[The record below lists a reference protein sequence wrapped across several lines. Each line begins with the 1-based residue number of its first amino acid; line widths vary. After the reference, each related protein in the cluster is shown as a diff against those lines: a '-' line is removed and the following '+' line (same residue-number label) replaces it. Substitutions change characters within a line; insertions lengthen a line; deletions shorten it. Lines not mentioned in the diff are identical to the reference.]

1 MGPHYLDRLFAPR
14 AIAVFGA
21 SDRKDSVGGRVLS
34 NLLAAGF
41 EGPVF
46 PINPKHDTVAGRRCF
61 HTIGETGVPVDLAV
75 IATPAATVPGI
86 IHECG
91 EHGVRAAIVHS
102 AGFAE
107 GQEKTTGIELETALL
122 AEARRYHMRLLGPNC
137 LGLIRPATKLNA
149 TFTNN
154 TARSGSLAL
163 VSQSGALCTAILDW
177 AEAHHV
183 GFSAVVSLG
192 EGSDIDFGDLLD
204 YLAVDPAT
212 HSILLYIEGIRQS
225 RRFLSALRVAAR
237 MKPVVVVKAGRHAAG
252 SRAALSHTGA
262 LVGADDVFD
271 AALARAG
278 AVRAMTIEQLFSAAE
293 LLATKYRVR
302 GHRLA
307 IVTNAGGPGVL
318 AADRAADLGI
328 ELATLSDT
336 TIARLDKLLPSHWS
350 HGNPV
355 DILGD
360 ASPSRFRDAAE
371 ACLADPRVDGL
382 LVMLTPQAMTEP
394 LAAAKHIVE
403 LAAGTDKLVLACWM
417 GEAQVLVARA
427 LFTEHRL
434 PEFPS
439 PEASVEAFAYLA
451 NYQRNQLLLRQVPGP
466 LSPYSTPDFEGAHL
480 IIDAALAERRTLLT
494 GMEAR
499 AVLNAF
505 GIPLLPAMEA
515 HSESEALVMAESIG
529 FPVTLKISSPDI
541 THKSDVNGVRLN
553 IGNAQAV
560 RSVYHELVESV
571 KRQQPKARISGATV
585 ERMYKH
591 PHGRELHVGV
601 IRDEVFGP
609 VISFGLGGVA
619 IEVLR
624 DRACALPPLNTFIVR
639 DLIRNT
645 RAAKLIGAFRHMPAV
660 NHAALEQVLLA
671 VSEMVCELPQIK
683 ELDINPLVADEQ
695 GAVALD
701 VRIVVET
708 PPPRRDR
715 YGHMTIYP
723 YPSHLV
729 SQMQLPDGT
738 DIVLRPIRPEDADI
752 EAAFVRNLSPQARYM
767 RFMQTLEELSP
778 EMLVRFTQIDYDR
791 ELALIAVVMEGGK
804 EVEIAV
810 TRYGVNPD
818 GDSCE
823 FAIVVADEWQ
833 TRGVGARLLTL
844 LMEAAKARGFKR
856 MEGEVLAEN
865 GAMLSLVKR
874 VGFSVSTLPDEP
886 AIFAVQR
893 NL

>member
-1 MGPHYLDRLFAPR
+1 MGPHYLDRLFTPR

-21 SDRKDSVGGRVLS
+21 SDRKNSVGGRVLN
-34 NLLAAGF
+34 NLQAAGF
-41 EGPVF
+41 DGPVF
-46 PINPKHDTVAGRRCF
+46 PINPRHDTVAGRSCF
-61 HTIGETGVPVDLAV
+61 HSISKTNAPVDLAV
-75 IATPAATVPGI
+75 IATPAPTVPQI

-91 EHGVRAAIVHS
+91 EHGVHMAIIYS

-107 GQEKTTGIELETALL
+107 AQKKMSGLELGKALL
-122 AEARRYHMRLLGPNC
+122 AEARRYQMRLLGPNC
-137 LGLIRPATKLNA
+137 LGLIRPAAKLNA

-154 TARSGSLAL
+154 TARPGTLAL

-177 AEAHHV
+177 AEAHPL
-183 GFSAVVSLG
+183 GFSAVGSLG
-192 EGSDIDFGDLLD
+192 DGADLDFGDLLD
-204 YLAVDPAT
+204 YLAVDSAT
-212 HSILLYIEGIRQS
+212 HSILLYIEGIHQS

-237 MKPVVVVKAGRHAAG
+237 MKPVVVVKAGRHAEG

-293 LLATKYRVR
+293 LLATKFRVR

-318 AADRAADLGI
+318 AADRAADLGVT
-328 ELATLSDT
+328 LATLSET
-336 TIARLDKLLPSHWS
+336 TMTELDKVLPSHWS

-360 ASPSRFRDAAE
+360 ANPTRFRDAVE
-371 ACLADPRVDGL
+371 ACLADHNVDGV
-382 LVMLTPQAMTEP
+382 LVMLTPQAMTDP
-394 LAAAKHIVE
+394 LAAAKAVVE

-417 GEAQVLVARA
+417 GESHVRAARA

-434 PEFPS
+434 PEFTS
-439 PEASVEAFAYLA
+439 PEASVEVFAYLA
-451 NYQRNQLLLRQVPGP
+451 NYQRNQQLLRQVPGP
-466 LSPYSTPDFEGAHL
+466 LSSHRIPDVEGARL
-480 IIDAALAERRTLLT
+480 IIDTALAERRPLLS

-505 GIPLLPAMEA
+505 SIPLMPAMEV
-515 HSESEALVMAESIG
+515 HSESEALVAAESIG
-529 FPVTLKISSPDI
+529 FPVALKIASPDI
-541 THKSDVNGVRLN
+541 THKSDVSGVRLN
-553 IGNAQAV
+553 VGNAQAV

-571 KRQQPKARISGATV
+571 RRLRPQARIDGATV
-585 ERMYKH
+585 ERMYNP
-591 PHGRELHVGV
+591 PHGRELYVGV
-601 IRDEVFGP
+601 MRDEVFGP
-609 VISFGLGGVA
+609 VVSFGLGGVA

-624 DRACALPPLNTFIVR
+624 DRACALPPLNTFIVQ

-645 RAAKLIGAFRHMPAV
+645 RAAKLIGEFRHMPAV

-683 ELDINPLVADEQ
+683 GLDINPMVADERR
-695 GAVALD
+695 AVALD
-701 VRIVVET
+701 VRIAVEI
-708 PPPRRDR
+708 PPPQRDR
-715 YGHMTIYP
+715 YGHMAIYP
-723 YPSHLV
+723 YPSHLI
-729 SQMQLPDGT
+729 SLMQLPDGRE
-738 DIVLRPIRPEDADI
+738 IVLRPIRPEDADI
-752 EAAFVRNLSPQARYM
+752 EAVFVRNLSPQSKYL
-767 RFMQTLEELSP
+767 RFTQSLQELSP

-791 ELALIAVVMEGGK
+791 ELALIAVVMQDGK
-804 EVEIAV
+804 EIEIAV
-810 TRYGVNPD
+810 TRYGINPD

-833 TRGVGARLLTL
+833 GKGIGARLLTML
-844 LMEAAKARGFKR
+844 VEAAKAKGYKK

-874 VGFSVSTLPDEP
+874 LGFSVSALPDEP
-886 AIFAVQR
+886 AIFAVQ
-893 NL
+893 LAL

>member
-21 SDRKDSVGGRVLS
+21 SDRKDSVGGHVLR
-34 NLLAAGF
+34 NVLAAGF
-41 EGPVF
+41 DGPVF
-46 PINPKHDTVAGRRCF
+46 PINPKHDSVAGRRCF
-61 HTIGETGVPVDLAV
+61 HTIGETDAPVDLAV
-75 IATPAATVPGI
+75 IATPAATVPAI

-91 EHGVRAAIVHS
+91 EHGVRAAIIHS
-102 AGFAE
+102 AGFNE

-192 EGSDIDFGDLLD
+192 SGADIDFGDLLD

-212 HSILLYIEGIRQS
+212 RSILLYIEGIRQS

-237 MKPVVVVKAGRHAAG
+237 LKPVVVVKAGRHAAG

-293 LLATKYRVR
+293 LLATKYRAR
-302 GHRLA
+302 GQRLA

-328 ELATLSDT
+328 ELATLSEST
-336 TIARLDKLLPSHWS
+336 MARLNQLLPAHWS

-360 ASPSRFRDAAE
+360 ADPLRFRAAAE
-371 ACLADPRVDGL
+371 ACLADPNVDGL
-382 LVMLTPQAMTEP
+382 LVMLTPQAMTDP
-394 LAAAKHIVE
+394 LAVARHIVE

-417 GEAQVLVARA
+417 GEAHVMVARA
-427 LFTEHRL
+427 YFTEHQL

-451 NYQRNQLLLRQVPGP
+451 NYQRNQQLLRQVPGP
-466 LSPYSTPDFEGAHL
+466 LSPHSSPDVEGAHL
-480 IIDAALAERRTLLT
+480 IIDTALAERRTLLT

-499 AVLNAF
+499 AVLSAF
-505 GIPLLPAMEA
+505 GIPQLPAMEA
-515 HSESEALVMAESIG
+515 HSGNEALVMAESIG
-529 FPVTLKISSPDI
+529 FPVTLKIASPDI

-560 RSVYHELVESV
+560 RSVYHELVETV
-571 KRQQPKARISGATV
+571 KRQRPQARITGATV
-585 ERMYKH
+585 ERMYKN

-624 DRACALPPLNTFIVR
+624 DRACALPPLNTFIVQ

-671 VSEMVCELPQIK
+671 VSEMVCELPQIR

-723 YPSHLV
+723 YPTHLV

-752 EAAFVRNLSPQARYM
+752 EATFVRQLSPQARYM

-791 ELALIAVVMEGGK
+791 ELALIAVVMQDGK

-810 TRYGVNPD
+810 ARYGVNPD

-823 FAIVVADEWQ
+823 FAIVVDDEWQ
-833 TRGVGARLLTL
+833 AKGVGARLLTL
-844 LMEAAKARGFKR
+844 LMEAAKAKGFKI

-874 VGFSVSTLPDEP
+874 LGFSVSSMPDEP

-893 NL
+893 SL

>member
-34 NLLAAGF
+34 NVLAAGF
-41 EGPVF
+41 GGPVF
-46 PINPKHDTVAGRRCF
+46 PINPKHDSVAGQRCF
-61 HTIGETGVPVDLAV
+61 HTIGETGAPVDLAV

-91 EHGVRAAIVHS
+91 EHGVRAAIIHS

-137 LGLIRPATKLNA
+137 LGLIRPASKLNA

-192 EGSDIDFGDLLD
+192 EGADIDFGDLLD

-237 MKPVVVVKAGRHAAG
+237 LKPVVVVKAGRHAAG

-318 AADRAADLGI
+318 ATDRAADLGV
-328 ELATLSDT
+328 ELATLAET
-336 TIARLDKLLPSHWS
+336 TQARLDEVLPAHWS

-360 ASPSRFRDAAE
+360 ASPSRFRAAVE
-371 ACLADPRVDGL
+371 ICLADPSVDGL
-382 LVMLTPQAMTEP
+382 LVMLTPQAMTDP
-394 LAAAKHIVE
+394 LAVAKHIVE

-417 GEAQVLVARA
+417 GEAQVRVARA
-427 LFTEHRL
+427 LFTEHQL

-439 PEASVEAFAYLA
+439 PESSVEAFAYLA

-466 LSPYSTPDFEGAHL
+466 LSPHSSPDVEGARM
-480 IIDAALAERRTLLT
+480 IIDAALAEHRPLLT

-499 AVLNAF
+499 AVFSAF
-505 GIPLLPAMEA
+505 GIPLMPAMEA

-560 RSVYHELVESV
+560 RSVYHELIETV
-571 KRQQPKARISGATV
+571 KRHRPQARIAGATV
-585 ERMYKH
+585 EGMYKH

-624 DRACALPPLNTFIVR
+624 DRACALPPLNTFIVE

-645 RAAKLIGAFRHMPAV
+645 RAAKLIGAFRHMPAI

-695 GAVALD
+695 RVVALD

-708 PPPRRDR
+708 PPPRDR

-729 SQMQLPDGT
+729 SHMQLPDGT
-738 DIVLRPIRPEDADI
+738 DIELRPIRPEDADI
-752 EAAFVRNLSPQARYM
+752 EAEFVRKLSPHARYL

-791 ELALIAVVMEGGK
+791 ELALIAVVLQDGK
-804 EVEIAV
+804 EVEIGV

-823 FAIVVADEWQ
+823 FAIVIADEWQ

-844 LMEAAKARGFKR
+844 LMEAAKARGFKK

-874 VGFSVSTLPDEP
+874 HGFSVRTLPDEP

-893 NL
+893 DL